1 MSTTLE
7 AKEQSSAND
16 RDTTVDEL
24 QFATFYVGDILLGV
38 DIRQVQEI
46 NRQLDVTEVP
56 QSPDHIRGVINLRG
70 EVTTVADLRKIL
82 GLPPGEITRDG
93 RNLIVTSQG
102 ESIGFLVDRISDI
115 LTLRGDQI
123 SPPPSN
129 VDGVAGRFFSGVHTM
144 ESEIVVIL
152 DIEETLSDRNREE

>member
-1 MSTTLE
+1 MSTTLIAE
-7 AKEQSSAND
+7 KDSVASEHDTANTE
-16 RDTTVDEL
+16 R

-38 DIRQVQEI
+38 DICQVQEI
-46 NRQLDVTEVP
+46 NRQLNVTEVP

-82 GLPPGEITRDG
+82 GLPPGEITREG

-115 LTLRGDQI
+115 LTLRDDQI

-129 VDGVAGRFFSGVHTM
+129 VDVIAGRFFTGVHTM
-144 ESEIVVIL
+144 ESEIVVLL
-152 DIEETLSDRNREE
+152 DIEEALSDCNRDE

>member
-1 MSTTLE
+1 MSTTLVAE
-7 AKEQSSAND
+7 HD
-16 RDTTVDEL
+16 TVDEYEVGNAEL

-46 NRQLDVTEVP
+46 NRQLTVTEVP
-56 QSPDHIRGVINLRG
+56 QSPDYIRGVINLRG

-82 GLPPGEITRDG
+82 GLPPSEITREG

-102 ESIGFLVDRISDI
+102 ESIGFLVDRLSDI
-115 LTLRGDQI
+115 LTLRNDQI
-123 SPPPSN
+123 SPPPTN
-129 VDGVAGRFFSGVHTM
+129 VDGIAGRFFTGVHTM

-152 DIEETLSDRNREE
+152 DIEEALNERNREE